1 HSLSE
6 AQDIARHI
14 LERDVRV
21 NSNKELALPKEKL
34 QELHI

>member
-1 HSLSE
+1 LSE
-6 AQDIARHI
+6 AHDIARHI

>member
-1 HSLSE
+1 
-6 AQDIARHI
+6 HI